1 MPDDCPIPVIQTRVP
16 ETERTGLVRAIGR
29 WSLAALVV
37 NSIIGSGI
45 FALPSDVARLI
56 GAASPWAVL
65 VAGAAAGVIMAC
77 FAEVA
82 SQFNQAGGPYLYT
95 RAAFGR
101 LVGIEMGWMLWLVRV
116 AAPAAT
122 ANLFVIYC
130 REFWPDA
137 AKPLPRFLILTFLY
151 GILTLIN
158 YRGVRGSTQVSNI
171 FTVAKLLP
179 LFLVAIAGT
188 VYLLA
193 GHKATALLIAGAG
206 ARNWQTAALLLV
218 FAYGGF
224 ETALTPLSEAKNPRR
239 DAVFALFT
247 GLITCTVLYTV
258 IQWVVI
264 GVLPDPAHSERPLAD
279 VARLALGPGCA
290 VFVTIGALVSVYG
303 YLSANIL
310 GVPRITFALA
320 ENGDF
325 PAIFSAVHPRFRT
338 PFVSILAFS
347 LLSWL
352 LALLGTFTWNA
363 TLSAVARLLYY
374 GLVCAALPVFRRKQ
388 PDAALFRLPG
398 GTYLAVLGAGI
409 CLALITGVNLG
420 GSLILLATALVALVN
435 WLVVRE

>member
-1 MPDDCPIPVIQTRVP
+1 
-16 ETERTGLVRAIGR
+16 VRAIGR

-45 FALPSDVARLI
+45 FALPADVARLI
-56 GAASPWAVL
+56 GPASPWAVL

-82 SQFNQAGGPYLYT
+82 SQFSAAGGPYLYT

-122 ANLFVIYC
+122 ANLFVIYLG
-130 REFWPDA
+130 EFWPKA
-137 AKPLPRFLILTFLY
+137 AMPLPRFFILTSLY

-158 YRGVRGSTQVSNI
+158 YRGVRASTHVSNV
-171 FTVAKLLP
+171 FTVAKLVP
-179 LFLVAIAGT
+179 LFVVAIAGAF
-188 VYLLA
+188 YLMA
-193 GHKATALLIAGAG
+193 GHGVTTLLTMRADRSA
-206 ARNWQTAALLLV
+206 WQKAALLLV

-224 ETALTPLSEAKNPRR
+224 ETALTPLSEAKDPRR

-258 IQWVVI
+258 IQWAVV
-264 GVLPDPAHSERPLAD
+264 GVLPDPGHSARPLAD
-279 VARLALGPGCA
+279 VARLALGRGGA
-290 VFVTIGALVSVYG
+290 AFVSVGALISVYG
-303 YLSANIL
+303 YLSANML

-320 ENGDF
+320 ENADF
-325 PAIFSAVHPRFRT
+325 PSIFAAIHQRFRT
-338 PFVSILAFS
+338 PYVSILAFS

-352 LALLGTFTWNA
+352 LALLGSFTWNA

-374 GLVCAALPVFRRKQ
+374 ALVCAALPVFRRKQ
-388 PDAALFRLPG
+388 PEAALFRLPG
-398 GTYLAVLGAGI
+398 GNYFAVLGAGI
-409 CLALITGVNLG
+409 CVVLITGVNLG

-435 WLVVRE
+435 WVLVRRKVASKPSQ

>member
-1 MPDDCPIPVIQTRVP
+1 
-16 ETERTGLVRAIGR
+16 
-29 WSLAALVV
+29 VV

-45 FALPSDVARLI
+45 FALPADVARLI
-56 GAASPWAVL
+56 GPASPWAVL

-82 SQFNQAGGPYLYT
+82 SQFSAAGGPYLYA

-122 ANLFVIYC
+122 ANLFVIYLG
-130 REFWPDA
+130 EFWPKA
-137 AKPLPRFLILTFLY
+137 AMPLPRFFILTSLY

-158 YRGVRGSTQVSNI
+158 YRGVRASTHVSNV
-171 FTVAKLLP
+171 FTVAKLVP
-179 LFLVAIAGT
+179 LFVVAIAGAF
-188 VYLLA
+188 YLMA
-193 GHKATALLIAGAG
+193 GHGVTTLLTMRADRSA
-206 ARNWQTAALLLV
+206 WQKAALLLV

-224 ETALTPLSEAKNPRR
+224 ETALTPLSEAKDPRR

-247 GLITCTVLYTV
+247 GLITCIVLYTV
-258 IQWVVI
+258 IQWAVV
-264 GVLPDPAHSERPLAD
+264 GVLPDPGHSARPLAD
-279 VARLALGPGCA
+279 VARLALGRGGA
-290 VFVTIGALVSVYG
+290 AFVSVGALISVYG
-303 YLSANIL
+303 YLSANML

-325 PAIFSAVHPRFRT
+325 PSIFAAIHPRFRT
-338 PFVSILAFS
+338 PYVSIIAFS

-352 LALLGTFTWNA
+352 LALLGSFTWNA

-374 GLVCAALPVFRRKQ
+374 GLVCATLPVFRRKQ
-388 PDAALFRLPG
+388 PEAALFRLPG
-398 GTYLAVLGAGI
+398 GNYFAVLGAGI
-409 CLALITGVNLG
+409 CVVLITGVNLG

-435 WLVVRE
+435 WVLVRRKVASKPSQ

>member
-1 MPDDCPIPVIQTRVP
+1 VH
-16 ETERTGLVRAIGR
+16 ETGRTGLVRAIGR

-37 NSIIGSGI
+37 NSVIGSGI
-45 FALPSDVARLI
+45 FALPADVARLI
-56 GAASPWAVL
+56 GGASPWAVL
-65 VAGAAAGVIMAC
+65 MAGAAAGVIMAC

-82 SQFNQAGGPYLYT
+82 SQFTEAGGPYLYT

-101 LVGIEMGWMLWLVRV
+101 LVGIEMGWMLWLVRL

-130 REFWPDA
+130 GEFWQHA
-137 AKPLPRFLILTFLY
+137 TKPLPRFLILTLLY

-158 YRGVRGSTQVSNI
+158 YRGVRASTQVSNV
-171 FTVAKLLP
+171 FTVAKLVP

-193 GHKATALLIAGAG
+193 GHKASAILPIEAGRSA
-206 ARNWQTAALLLV
+206 WQQAALLLV

-224 ETALTPLSEAKNPRR
+224 ETALTPLGEAKDPRR

-247 GLITCTVLYTV
+247 GLATCTLLYTA

-264 GVLPDPAHSERPLAD
+264 GVLPDPAHSARPLAD
-279 VARLALGPGCA
+279 VARLALGPGGA
-290 VFVTIGALVSVYG
+290 AFVSIGALVSVYG
-303 YLSANIL
+303 YLGANIL

-325 PAIFSAVHPRFRT
+325 PAVFSAIHPRFRT
-338 PFVSILAFS
+338 PYVSILAFA

-352 LALLGTFTWNA
+352 LALLGSFTWNA

-388 PDAALFRLPG
+388 PGSALFRLPG
-398 GTYLAVLGAGI
+398 GTFFGVLGAGI
-409 CLALITGVNLG
+409 CIALITGVNLS
-420 GSLILLATALVALVN
+420 GSLILLVTAAVALIN
-435 WLVVRE
+435 WLLVRRRSTSKDAA